1 MYQRLFQLEQEW
13 CMIHYP
19 ERPNGFAVMII
30 GDSHHYVDEKSSF
43 WVQHE
48 ARYKWIQE
56 LTAKGYIV
64 YYSNLYGANWGSDQA
79 VQLARRL
86 YQHVKRNEIING
98 KIHILAEGMGA
109 LVLKNLYPKLAN
121 EIRSAVLL
129 SPCVSMYHHLEQE
142 KEQKFFY
149 KKVIKELSFML
160 KMKEED
166 CEAFISQQS
175 QDYKIFQ
182 EIPIPLYIVQSMT
195 LNRYKNQFTL
205 IKDIYTER
213 LAQGISTDLFFV
225 LPEKRGSLGGKIA
238 SYFSLHEK
246 EL

>member
-30 GDSHHYVDEKSSF
+30 GDSHHYVDGKSSF

-48 ARYKWIQE
+48 ARYKWIQD
-56 LTAKGYIV
+56 LTSKGYIV

-109 LVLKNLYPKLAN
+109 LVLKKLYPKLEN
-121 EIRSAVLL
+121 DIRSAVML
-129 SPCVSMYHHLEQE
+129 SPCVSLYDHLEQE

-149 KKVIKELSFML
+149 KKVIKELSQVL
-160 KMKEED
+160 KVKEEE
-166 CEAFISQQS
+166 CEAFILQRSR
-175 QDYKIFQ
+175 DYEIFKAMS
-182 EIPIPLYIVQSMT
+182 IPLYIVQSMT

-213 LAQGISTDLFFV
+213 LQKGTHTDLFIV
-225 LPEKRGSLGGKIA
+225 LPEKRGSLGRKFS